1 LPSHLATCLRVL
13 QRASGPP
20 VELNLPSGPRERLA
34 ALARSNVPGECV
46 MTARLL
52 AIWAELG
59 QWRRSAAQKASAIE
73 CWSRA
78 SALANVSPWPPAE
91 GGFAVFALVCK
102 SDRRVRPRLDATP
115 LPVSCPLRS
124 LQKYCSYLRAVLR
137 LLRCQLGVLGDTS
150 GVVRG
155 AEKANLG
162 GASSKFKARATASQ
176 AGQPPCCLCAHSRRM
191 SRGPARCRSWPSGQ
205 SASGGQTW
213 LTPTWW
219 PGEPCWLDRARFAP
233 PPLRGRQFCLRFGAE
248 VVGLN
253 ARGHSRVFTAD
264 EVRAAVCGCADALRR
279 TRRTPAGWPGSS
291 SWHANA
297 SSALS
302 SCGESASAAYRVSA
316 CVAYVSC
323 IGDSPQRDH
332 ESFPT

>member
-1 LPSHLATCLRVL
+1 MSCAQSTLPAAARQVSELRSVWPPLRDAPEPLLVAITAYAAEWDSTACSFRDQVAGPVDAKRRRVTPLATHSPGGDMARARVTAQVTSACLKAPPSDALVRDALSVLLLAREAGTPPVPSHLATCLRVL

-20 VELNLPSGPRERLA
+20 VEMNLPSGPRERLA

-102 SDRRVRPRLDATP
+102 SDR
-115 LPVSCPLRS
+115 S

-150 GVVRG
+150 GIVRG
-155 AEKANLG
+155 AEKANIR
-162 GASSKFKARATASQ
+162 GASTKFKARATASQ
-176 AGQPPCCLCAHSRRM
+176 ARPAALLSRR
-191 SRGPARCRSWPSGQ
+191 A
-205 SASGGQTW
+205 
-213 LTPTWW
+213 
-219 PGEPCWLDRARFAP
+219 
-233 PPLRGRQFCLRFGAE
+233 
-248 VVGLN
+248 
-253 ARGHSRVFTAD
+253 
-264 EVRAAVCGCADALRR
+264 
-279 TRRTPAGWPGSS
+279 
-291 SWHANA
+291 
-297 SSALS
+297 
-302 SCGESASAAYRVSA
+302 
-316 CVAYVSC
+316 
-323 IGDSPQRDH
+323 
-332 ESFPT
+332 